1 MLILTRKIGQSVIIG
16 EDIEI
21 KILGIDG
28 ENISLGITAPKS
40 LSIIRKELLDVKD
53 ENKKAA
59 VINKDTLNKIENIIK
74 KR

>member
-1 MLILTRKIGQSVIIG
+1 MLILTRKIGQSVIIV

-21 KILGIDG
+21 KILSIDG

-59 VINKDTLNKIENIIK
+59 AVNKDILNKIENIIK

>member
-74 KR
+74 NR